1 MSFLQAFNQFKI
13 IHCMCP
19 HCDSIVRV
27 SELQLR
33 ASEKA
38 EKTWLDSYISKE
50 KNIQKKGGNLWMKKE
65 AHLREEA
72 KERGRKM
79 VPKIINKS
87 MDKNFLKLRYNPY
100 DVKAILHPI
109 DFVAFRGMEQGDVTD
124 VTLLSRKLSSPKL
137 EKIHNA
143 IADVV
148 KKKSYDWKVLRVSQD
163 GQVKYE

>member
-1 MSFLQAFNQFKI
+1 
-13 IHCMCP
+13 MCP

-38 EKTWLDSYISKE
+38 EKTWLDSYIYKE
-50 KNIQKKGGNLWMKKE
+50 KMIVKKE
-65 AHLREEA
+65 EIFDEKEAQLREEA

-87 MDKNFLKLRYNPY
+87 IDKNFLKLRYNPY

-109 DFVAFRGMEQGDVTD
+109 DFVAFRGMEPVSYTHL
-124 VTLLSRKLSSPKL
+124 TLPTIYS
-137 EKIHNA
+137 
-143 IADVV
+143 V
-148 KKKSYDWKVLRVSQD
+148 
-163 GQVKYE
+163 

>member
-1 MSFLQAFNQFKI
+1 M
-13 IHCMCP
+13 
-19 HCDSIVRV
+19 
-27 SELQLR
+27 
-33 ASEKA
+33 
-38 EKTWLDSYISKE
+38 
-50 KNIQKKGGNLWMKKE
+50 
-65 AHLREEA
+65 
-72 KERGRKM
+72 
-79 VPKIINKS
+79 
-87 MDKNFLKLRYNPY
+87 RYNPY

-109 DFVAFRGMEQGDVTD
+109 DFVSFRGMEQGDVTD